1 MNRSTILPFLLLTGI
16 VFMGFTATIP
26 DCTQLKKGRFHSYT
40 KQGTHIIINRIDSIQ
55 QDINTKTRDTTYW
68 KIEWLGNC
76 RFAATYLSGG
86 GPKSAEEKNVY
97 LSTTLFYEVTELA
110 DNYYIGTTTVKAPNG
125 TSSFADTTWL
135 IERR

>member
-1 MNRSTILPFLLLTGI
+1 MNRSTILPFLLVTGI

-97 LSTTLFYEVTELA
+97 LSTTLFYEIKELA